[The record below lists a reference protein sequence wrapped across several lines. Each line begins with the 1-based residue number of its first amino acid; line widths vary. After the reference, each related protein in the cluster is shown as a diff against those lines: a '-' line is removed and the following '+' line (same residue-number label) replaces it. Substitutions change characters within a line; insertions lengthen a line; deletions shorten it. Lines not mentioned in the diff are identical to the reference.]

1 MRRLLA
7 VAVVALAAAIKV
19 TPKDA
24 AGRLVREETGGAC
37 GPFTFK
43 AR

>member
-24 AGRLVREETGGAC
+24 AGRLVREKTGGAR
-37 GPFTFK
+37 GPFAFE